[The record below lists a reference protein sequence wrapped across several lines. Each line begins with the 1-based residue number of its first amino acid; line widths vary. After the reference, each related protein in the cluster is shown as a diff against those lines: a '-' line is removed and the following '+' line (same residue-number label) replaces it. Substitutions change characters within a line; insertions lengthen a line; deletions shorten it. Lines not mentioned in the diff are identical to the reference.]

1 MPVRPPAAARRA
13 AVGLVV
19 ACHPLPCLAVTVF
32 AAAYARAVGLSAP
45 RVALL
50 AAAVL
55 TGQLSVG
62 WCNDAIDAPLDVVVA
77 RPDKPIAT
85 GRVSRATVGTAAAL
99 AVAACG
105 VCSLALGVVPGL
117 VHLTAVAAGWAYDLG
132 LKSTAASG
140 IAYVVAFGLLPA
152 VATTALVQPHWP
164 APTVMVGA
172 ALLGLAA
179 HFANTVGD
187 AAADAVTGVRGLPQ
201 RLGPHRSLQVTALG
215 VGTAALVLLAGVL
228 DGAGRPRAVGV
239 ELLGVGLLGGGA
251 VVALAGL
258 VFARPGRARPGGAGA
273 RLPTGRIAFR
283 LTLGAV
289 ALVVLGLL
297 LAGPAASATLG

>member
-1 MPVRPPAAARRA
+1 MPVRPQAAGPHAAA
-13 AVGLVV
+13 GLAV

-32 AAAYARAVGLSAP
+32 AAAYASAVGLAAP

-55 TGQLSVG
+55 TGQLSIG
-62 WCNDAIDAPLDVVVA
+62 WCNDAVDAPLDVVAA
-77 RPDKPIAT
+77 RADKPIAT
-85 GRVSRATVGTAAAL
+85 GRVSRSTVAAAAAL
-99 AVAACG
+99 ALAACG
-105 VCSLALGVVPGL
+105 ICSLALGVVPGV

-132 LKSTAASG
+132 LKSTAASAL
-140 IAYVVAFGLLPA
+140 AYVVAFGLLPA
-152 VATTALVQPHWP
+152 VGTTALVQPRWP
-164 APTVMVGA
+164 APTVMAGA

-187 AAADAVTGVRGLPQ
+187 VAADAVTGVRGLPQ

-228 DGAGRPRAVGV
+228 DGAGRPGLV
-239 ELLGVGLLGGGA
+239 GVGLLACGA

-258 VFARPGRARPGGAGA
+258 AFARPGGPGASP
-273 RLPTGRIAFR
+273 LPAGRIAFR

-297 LAGPAASATLG
+297 LAGHTTSAPIG